1 MNSFFESVFSKVTPT
16 DLSILRFIRGNMRCG
31 FLDWLMPIVTK
42 LGDAGIIWIVIA
54 VVFLFFKKTRRTGAA
69 MGVAMLLGLAVGN
82 GLLKNW
88 IARPRPFDV
97 IGRAVH
103 PDQLLIDPPTDY
115 SFPSGHTLSSFA
127 AATAIYR
134 DHTLL
139 GFIAYVVAGFIAF
152 SRMYLYVH
160 YPTDILGG
168 VVLGILLGLLGCK
181 IVHTI
186 ADRFSPNR
194 IKMPAPAEE
203 K

>member
-88 IARPRPFDV
+88 SARPRPFDV

>member
-16 DLSILRFIRGNMRCG
+16 DLSILRFIRGHMRCG